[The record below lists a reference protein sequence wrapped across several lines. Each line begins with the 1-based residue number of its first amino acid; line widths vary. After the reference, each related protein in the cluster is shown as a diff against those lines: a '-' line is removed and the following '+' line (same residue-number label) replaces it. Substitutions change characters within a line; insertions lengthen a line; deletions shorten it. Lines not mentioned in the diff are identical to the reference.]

1 MQWDLPEK
9 PTELAEQ
16 RIVKAILDEVF
27 PINSVLPS
35 ERELSSRIGVT
46 RPTLRE
52 VLQRLSRD
60 GWIEIHQGKPTRVK
74 DFLAEGN
81 LNVLSS
87 ISKYPEHLSENFV
100 ENLLQIRYLLCPT
113 YSLMAVKHN
122 PKIIV
127 DYLDLK
133 PKTSES
139 PEIYSEYDFNLHL
152 RLTQASG
159 NPIFTLIL
167 NGFKDLFKQKAV
179 IYFHNVQ
186 ARIHSHNFYI
196 DLKEA
201 FISEK
206 PEIVY
211 ELTEKVMTDSISFWK
226 NADWKLG
233 EHDER

>member
-9 PTELAEQ
+9 PAEIAEQ
-16 RIVKAILDEVF
+16 RIIKAILDEVF

-35 ERELSSRIGVT
+35 ERELSARIGVT

-52 VLQRLSRD
+52 ALQRLSRD
-60 GWIEIHQGKPTRVK
+60 GWIEIHQGKPTRVR
-74 DFLAEGN
+74 DFWAEGN

-113 YSLMAVKHN
+113 YSFMAVEHN
-122 PKIIV
+122 PKMIINF
-127 DYLDLK
+127 LDSK
-133 PKTSES
+133 PVISDS
-139 PEIYSEYDFNLHL
+139 PEIYSDFDFNLHL
-152 RLTQASG
+152 SLTQASG

-167 NGFKDLFKQKAV
+167 NGFKDLFNQKAI
-179 IYFHNVQ
+179 IYFHNEQ
-186 ARIHSHNFYI
+186 ARIYSYNFYV

-201 FISEK
+201 FLSGNPK
-206 PEIVY
+206 IVY
-211 ELTEKVMTDSISFWK
+211 ELTKKVMNDSISFWK

>member
-9 PTELAEQ
+9 PAELAEQ
-16 RIVKAILDEVF
+16 RIIKAILDEDF

-35 ERELSSRIGVT
+35 ERELSTRIGVT

-60 GWIEIHQGKPTRVK
+60 GWIEIHQGKPTRVR
-74 DFLAEGN
+74 DFWAEGN

-100 ENLLQIRYLLCPT
+100 ENLLQIRFLLCPT
-113 YSLMAVKHN
+113 YSFMAVKHN
-122 PKIIV
+122 PKMII
-127 DYLDLK
+127 DYLCLK
-133 PKTSES
+133 PDTSDS

-179 IYFHNVQ
+179 FYFHSEL
-186 ARIHSHNFYI
+186 ARTYSYNFY
-196 DLKEA
+196 LELEKA
-201 FISEK
+201 FFSEK

-211 ELTEKVMTDSISFWK
+211 ELTDKVMNESISFWK
-226 NADWKLG
+226 NADWNMG
-233 EHDER
+233 EQDER

>member
-179 IYFHNVQ
+179 IYFHNEQ